1 MLFINT
7 ERNEGRMNEETIG
20 SMAKKKK
27 REKDSIILK
36 RANKSLRRQS
46 SWDKF

>member
-1 MLFINT
+1 MLFVNT

-20 SMAKKKK
+20 SMAKKK

>member
-1 MLFINT
+1 MLFVNT

-27 REKDSIILK
+27 K
-36 RANKSLRRQS
+36 RKGFNNIKEG
-46 SWDKF
+46 

>member
-27 REKDSIILK
+27 RKGFNNIKEG
-36 RANKSLRRQS
+36 
-46 SWDKF
+46 